1 LSDASARFK
10 DLAVK
15 HNCVCLVLSQL
26 NRQAAAGDAGAHH
39 LRESGA
45 LEQDADVIIMVR
57 WPWKAD
63 PESEP
68 AKKYTFRILK
78 NRNRAIVRWEVAANF
93 IAARQ
98 MIEPADEPAEPY
110 SEFTEWSH

>member
-1 LSDASARFK
+1 
-10 DLAVK
+10 
-15 HNCVCLVLSQL
+15 
-26 NRQAAAGDAGAHH
+26 
-39 LRESGA
+39 
-45 LEQDADVIIMVR
+45 
-57 WPWKAD
+57 
-63 PESEP
+63 
-68 AKKYTFRILK
+68 LK